1 MVSPHAHSLSK
12 EEIARFSR
20 QLMLKGIGPSGQ
32 ERLHEIRVLIIGA
45 GGLGCPVA
53 LYLAAAGVGKIGIV
67 DHDIVSVDNLHRQ
80 IAHSETRLDEPKV
93 DSLKQSLISVNSK
106 VEVIA
111 LNLLLTSKNAQQIF
125 CDYDIVADCSDN
137 VATRYLINDACVLT
151 GKPLVSGSALGW
163 EGQLTVYNNGQK
175 CPCYRCIFPEPP
187 SPEMVTSCSE
197 GGVLGPV
204 VGVIGSLQALEIIK
218 IAVLGK
224 SSFAGNLWLFD
235 GFDGKT
241 KMISLREKIAG
252 CAICS
257 ENPKITELQDY
268 EKFCGSGPTD
278 KVRSLDILPKEQ
290 RITTAEYLKLRYTK
304 GIILLDVRPHSEFE
318 ICHLPEAINIPWD
331 ELKKVSIE
339 TVIEQLNEEK
349 ERRQENGEGINVFVC
364 CHRGNDSQL
373 ATRHLRERLSIA
385 GLLGTRFAN
394 VRDVSGGLDEWARM
408 AQSFFYIINHK
419 LHCSNCRTN

>member
-1 MVSPHAHSLSK
+1 MVSPHTHSLSK
-12 EEIARFSR
+12 EDIARFSR
-20 QLMLKGIGPSGQ
+20 QLMLKGIGPAGQ
-32 ERLHEIRVLIIGA
+32 ERLRDIRVLIIGA

-67 DHDIVSVDNLHRQ
+67 DHDTVSIDNLHRQ
-80 IAHSETRLDEPKV
+80 IAHNETRLNEPKV
-93 DSLKQSLISVNSK
+93 ESLKKALLNINSK
-106 VEVIA
+106 VLVIA
-111 LNLLLTSKNAQQIF
+111 LNLLLTSKNSQQIF

-218 IAVLGK
+218 ISVLGK

-278 KVRSLDILPKEQ
+278 KVRSLDILPKNQ
-290 RITTAEYLKLRYTK
+290 RITTMEYSKLRHTK
-304 GIILLDVRPHSEFE
+304 EGIILLDVRPRSEFE
-318 ICHLPEAINIPWD
+318 ICHLHEAINIPLD
-331 ELKKVSIE
+331 DLKKWSIE
-339 TVIEQLNEEK
+339 TIIEQFNDEK
-349 ERRQENGEGINVFVC
+349 ERRQGNGEGID
-364 CHRGNDSQL
+364 GKYL
-373 ATRHLRERLSIA
+373 I
-385 GLLGTRFAN
+385 
-394 VRDVSGGLDEWARM
+394 
-408 AQSFFYIINHK
+408 K
-419 LHCSNCRTN
+419 

>member
-1 MVSPHAHSLSK
+1 MVSPHSHSLSK

-32 ERLHEIRVLIIGA
+32 ERLREIRVLIVGA

-80 IAHSETRLDEPKV
+80 IAHNENRLDEPKV
-93 DSLKQSLISVNSK
+93 DSLKQSLLSINSK
-106 VEVIA
+106 VDVVT

-278 KVRSLDILPKEQ
+278 KVRSLDLLPNDQ
-290 RITTAEYLKLRYTK
+290 RITTAEYSKLRHAK
-304 GIILLDVRPHSEFE
+304 GNILLDVRPHSEFE
-318 ICHLPEAINIPWD
+318 ICHLSEAINIPWD
-331 ELKKVSIE
+331 EMKKVSIE

-373 ATRHLRERLSIA
+373 ATRHLRERLSTA
-385 GLLGTRFAN
+385 GLLGSRFTN
-394 VRDVSGGLDEWARM
+394 VRDIFGGLEEWALKIDDTFPR
-408 AQSFFYIINHK
+408 Y
-419 LHCSNCRTN
+419 

>member
-1 MVSPHAHSLSK
+1 MVSPHSHSLNK

-32 ERLHEIRVLIIGA
+32 ERLREIRVLIVGA

-80 IAHSETRLDEPKV
+80 IAHNENRLDEPKV
-93 DSLKQSLISVNSK
+93 DSLKQSLLSINSK
-106 VEVIA
+106 VDVVT
-111 LNLLLTSKNAQQIF
+111 LNVLLTSKNAQQIF

-278 KVRSLDILPKEQ
+278 KVRSLDLLPNDQ
-290 RITTAEYLKLRYTK
+290 RITTVEYSKLRHAK
-304 GIILLDVRPHSEFE
+304 GNILLDVRPHSEFE
-318 ICHLPEAINIPWD
+318 IF
-331 ELKKVSIE
+331 
-339 TVIEQLNEEK
+339 
-349 ERRQENGEGINVFVC
+349 FVC

-373 ATRHLRERLSIA
+373 ATRHLRERLSTA
-385 GLLGTRFAN
+385 GLLGSRFTN
-394 VRDVSGGLDEWARM
+394 VRDISGGLEEWALKIDDTFPR
-408 AQSFFYIINHK
+408 Y
-419 LHCSNCRTN
+419 